1 MKYLK
6 LYENFIQ
13 TDSEIHELCKKYGIE
28 NYTINNGLVDVDGDV
43 DLSSKKLTKLP
54 IKFGNVSGH
63 FNCVNNQLTTLEGAP
78 ESVGGDFNCAYNQL
92 TSLKGGPQK
101 VGDNFYCSSNQ
112 LTTLEGAPKSV
123 GGIFNCKYNKITS
136 LEGCPESVGGGFY
149 CPDNQLTSLDGL
161 QETICLYLDCSI
173 NNIYKLDFVPNYKGE
188 LSIYRNP
195 FYKVWKLIENAIGKD
210 SSLFDIFIEDA
221 IIRDPGYQGDTTG
234 LPIIILDRL
243 NDFLDL
249 CKLPNVE
256 EVEGYT
262 CI

>member
-13 TDSEIHELCKKYGIE
+13 TDSEIDELCKKYGIE

-43 DLSSKKLTKLP
+43 DLSDGNLTKLP
-54 IKFGNVSGH
+54 IKFGNISG
-63 FNCVNNQLTTLEGAP
+63 
-78 ESVGGDFNCAYNQL
+78 Y
-92 TSLKGGPQK
+92 
-101 VGDNFYCSSNQ
+101 FYCSSNQ
-112 LTTLEGAPKSV
+112 LTTLEGAPQSVGDGFYCRNNQLTTLEGCPKSV
-123 GGIFNCKYNKITS
+123 GGHF
-136 LEGCPESVGGGFY
+136 
-149 CPDNQLTSLDGL
+149 
-161 QETICLYLDCSI
+161 DCNE
-173 NNIYKLDFVPNYKGE
+173 NNIYKLDFVPKYKE
-188 LSIYRNP
+188 KLHIHRNT
-195 FYKVWKLIENAIGKD
+195 FYIVWKLIENAIEKD
-210 SSLFDIFIEDA
+210 YTLFDIFIEDA

>member
-43 DLSSKKLTKLP
+43 DLCNENLTKLP
-54 IKFGNVSGH
+54 IKFGNVSGD
-63 FNCVNNQLTTLEGAP
+63 FYCGNNQLKTLEGCPEEVGGDFYCYNNQLTTLEGCP
-78 ESVGGDFNCAYNQL
+78 EEVGGDFKCFRNKITSLKGGPQYVSKTFNCGNNQL
-92 TSLKGGPQK
+92 TSLKG
-101 VGDNFYCSSNQ
+101 
-112 LTTLEGAPKSV
+112 APKSI
-123 GGIFNCKYNKITS
+123 GNT
-136 LEGCPESVGGGFY
+136 FY
-149 CPDNQLTSLDGL
+149 CNDNKLTSLKGAE
-161 QETICLYLDCSI
+161 ETIYNNIDCSV
-173 NNIYKLDFVPNYKGE
+173 NKIYKLDFVPKYKE
-188 LSIYRNP
+188 KLHIHRNT
-195 FYKVWKLIENAIGKD
+195 FYIVWKLIEKAIEKD
-210 SSLFDIFIEDA
+210 YTLFDIFIEDA

>member
-13 TDSEIHELCKKYGIE
+13 SDSEIHELCKKYGIT

-43 DLSSKKLTKLP
+43 NLFNKKLTKLP
-54 IKFGNVSGH
+54 IKFGNVIGD
-63 FNCVNNQLTTLEGAP
+63 FNCGNNQLKTLDGAP
-78 ESVGGDFNCAYNQL
+78 QSVGGGFYCDNNQLKTLDGAPQLVGGDFYCDNNQL
-92 TSLKGGPQK
+92 K
-101 VGDNFYCSSNQ
+101 
-112 LTTLEGAPKSV
+112 TLDGAPKSV

-136 LEGCPESVGGGFY
+136 LEGAPQSVGGDFYCYNNQLTTLEGCPESVGGHF
-149 CPDNQLTSLDGL
+149 
-161 QETICLYLDCSI
+161 DCNE
-173 NNIYKLDFVPNYKGE
+173 NNIYKLDFVPNYKGI
-188 LSIYRNP
+188 LYISKTP
-195 FYKVWKLIENAIGKD
+195 FFKVWKLIEKAIDKD
-210 SSLFDIFIEDA
+210 YTLFDIFIEDA
-221 IIRDPGYQGDTTG
+221 IIRDPGYQGDESG

>member
-13 TDSEIHELCKKYGIE
+13 TDSEIDELCKKYGVK

-43 DLSSKKLTKLP
+43 NLFNKKLTKLP
-54 IKFGNVSGH
+54 IKFGNVIGD
-63 FNCVNNQLTTLEGAP
+63 FNCGNNQLKTLDGAPQSVGGDFYCDNNQLTTLEGAP
-78 ESVGGDFNCAYNQL
+78 ESVGG
-92 TSLKGGPQK
+92 
-101 VGDNFYCSSNQ
+101 V
-112 LTTLEGAPKSV
+112 
-123 GGIFNCKYNKITS
+123 FNCKYNKITS
-136 LEGCPESVGGGFY
+136 LEGAPKSVGGDFYCYNNQLTTLEGCPESVGGHF
-149 CPDNQLTSLDGL
+149 
-161 QETICLYLDCSI
+161 DCNE
-173 NNIYKLDFVPNYKGE
+173 NNIYKLDFVPNYKGV
-188 LSIYRNP
+188 LYISKTP
-195 FYKVWKLIENAIGKD
+195 FFKVWGGLGIGNAIEKD
-210 SSLFDIFIEDA
+210 YTLFDIFIEDA
-221 IIRDPGYQGDTTG
+221 IIRDPGYQGDESG